1 MRSTKIINSISSS
14 IFIQCIPGHSD
25 IPGNELSDRAAK
37 EATAIA
43 TNTVLPVSLSSYLKV
58 INEKIS
64 PLIHDWIAQ
73 IYQHYKISHDLQ
85 EAMN

>member
-25 IPGNELSDRAAK
+25 IPGNELAK
-37 EATAIA
+37 EATTIA
-43 TNTVLPVSLSSYLKV
+43 TNTILPVSLSSYLQV

-64 PLIHDWIAQ
+64 PLNHVWIAQ
-73 IYQHYKISHDLQ
+73 IYQHYKISRDLQ
-85 EAMN
+85 QAMN